1 MRQTSVIND
10 LLARITDN
18 RIFGERRRPRRTSRS
33 DLAELIESLLTGRGE
48 SSSLERAA
56 EFLRAYRDLDSAG
69 RTFVFRTLAADYGP
83 EPERLAAAAQAY
95 LDHPD
100 NATAKALQR
109 AAEPRR
115 VEIFRRLNQ
124 VQGGTQALVAMRC
137 ELIDRLP
144 NHPDLAVVDDDLK
157 RLFAAWF
164 NRGFLML
171 QEISWQTSAAVLEK
185 IIRYEAVHAISDW
198 NDLRRRIDVPDRRLY
213 GFFHPRLGDEPLI
226 FVEVALTTEIP
237 RAIAP
242 ILAKQRDPIDPR
254 TATTAVFYS
263 ISNCQDGLRGI
274 SFGSFLIKQV
284 ATDLANELPN
294 LKNFVTLSP
303 VPGLARWLDQEAVRP
318 RSPVDEQTR
327 ELIARLREDWIEDA
341 AEAKAAEAALAP
353 LTAYYLLEAKRDGQ
367 PLDPVARFHLGNGAR
382 LEQINFGGDVSPRGI
397 SSAYGMMVNY
407 RYLLSDVEKNH
418 EEFVNEGKIAVAP
431 PVARMARTVKVA
443 DRTPAA
449 GPAQLPPPDRPAA
462 ADEAGRAG
470 SESVSENTAAT
481 TS

>member
-10 LLARITDN
+10 LLSTITDN
-18 RIFGERRRPRRTSRS
+18 RLFGERRKPRRTSRR
-33 DLAELIESLLTGRGE
+33 DLAQLIESLLNGRGE

-83 EPERLAAAAQAY
+83 EPERLAEAAEAY
-95 LDHPD
+95 LDKPSGV
-100 NATAKALQR
+100 TAKALQR

-137 ELIDRLP
+137 ELIDRLS
-144 NHPDLAVVDDDLK
+144 NHPDLATVDDDLK

-171 QEISWQTSAAVLEK
+171 REISWQTSAAVLEK
-185 IIRYEAVHAISDW
+185 IIRYEAVHAITDW
-198 NDLRRRIDVPDRRLY
+198 NDLRRRIDVPDRRLF

-237 RAIAP
+237 RAIGP
-242 ILAKQRDPIDPR
+242 ILSGEREPIDPQS
-254 TATTAVFYS
+254 ATTAVFYS

-303 VPGLARWLDQEAVRP
+303 VPGFAKWLSEETARPTSA
-318 RSPVDEQTR
+318 VDEATR
-327 ELIARLREDWIEDA
+327 TLLRALEDGWVNNTA
-341 AEAKAAEAALAP
+341 QAKAAEAAFVP
-353 LTAYYLLEAKRDGQ
+353 LTAHYLLEAKDHGR
-367 PLDPVARFHLGNGAR
+367 PRDPVARFHLGNGAR
-382 LEQINFGGDVSPRGI
+382 LEQINFAGDVSPRGLA
-397 SSAYGMMVNY
+397 SAYGMMVNY
-407 RYLLSDVEKNH
+407 RYVLSEVEKNH
-418 EEFVNEGKIAVAP
+418 EAFVNEGRIAVAP
-431 PVARMARTVKVA
+431 AVSKLARSVKVA
-443 DRTPAA
+443 ERAPAG
-449 GPAQLPPPDRPAA
+449 GPAQLPPPTRTDTREV
-462 ADEAGRAG
+462 DEPPRDTVT
-470 SESVSENTAAT
+470 ESTEAPTA
-481 TS
+481 

>member
-10 LLARITDN
+10 LLSTITDT
-18 RIFGERRRPRRTSRS
+18 RIFGERRKPRRTSRA
-33 DLAELIESLLTGRGE
+33 DLAQLIESLLTGRGE

-95 LDHPD
+95 LDKPSGT
-100 NATAKALQR
+100 TAKDLQR

-124 VQGGTQALVAMRC
+124 VTGGTQALVAMRC
-137 ELIDRLP
+137 ELVERLG
-144 NHPDLAVVDDDLK
+144 NHPDLAPVDDDLK

-171 QEISWQTSAAVLEK
+171 REINWQTSAAILEK
-185 IIRYEAVHAISDW
+185 IIRYEAVHAITDW
-198 NDLRRRIDVPDRRLY
+198 NELRRRIDVPDRRLF

-226 FVEVALTTEIP
+226 FVEVALTTDIP
-237 RAIAP
+237 RAIGP
-242 ILAKQRDPIDPR
+242 ILSGNREPIDPQ

-284 ATDLANELPN
+284 ATDLASELPN

-303 VPGLARWLDQEAVRP
+303 VPGFAKWLKEEAARPTSAVDDTTRGLLEELADN
-318 RSPVDEQTR
+318 
-327 ELIARLREDWIEDA
+327 WINNTA
-341 AEAKAAEAALAP
+341 QAKSAEAAFGP
-353 LTAYYLLEAKRDGQ
+353 LTAHYLLEVKDNNR
-367 PLDPVARFHLGNGAR
+367 PRDPVARFHLGNGAR

-397 SSAYGMMVNY
+397 ASAHGMMVNY
-407 RYLLSDVEKNH
+407 RYVLSEVEKNH
-418 EEFVNEGKIAVAP
+418 EAFVNEGKIAVAP
-431 PVARMARTVKVA
+431 AVTRLARSVKIA
-443 DRTPAA
+443 ERTPSSA
-449 GPAQLPPPDRPAA
+449 PAQLPPPSATSN
-462 ADEAGRAG
+462 EKK
-470 SESVSENTAAT
+470 EHKSVTEGTRAT
-481 TS
+481 TA